1 MVFRDVVVILL
12 LALVGTA
19 TADLGTTDTVGGT
32 IYDWQFNGPVYRYVA
47 SAGPYGFYVVWM
59 FSNDTIGS
67 QADRNMRCN
76 YYDYATH
83 DWYWIDPDY
92 MMSGCDVFVERA
104 GFGSLDADPVTYGGV
119 VSCHAGSIRPIVG
132 RDIAPGAG
140 IFEFCDGSPTLDGYL
155 WPPVAV
161 GQNRTI
167 HLALVDDVSRSGVWY
182 ARMVTWC
189 DWQLG
194 PQHGEPTFPTHNI
207 TASKVS
213 DKVCITWVAADVLPY
228 AGYYRISTDGGTTWG
243 QVTPL
248 PYPPAFGG
256 GPDTT
261 CSYYV
266 TSLFPFYDRG
276 DQLHIVVD
284 VLPVFHDTVWFAPS
298 EIWHWCPENS
308 PQWSRIHRGYMNP
321 RGTQRPGLNATFADR
336 PSIGEDSLGNLFVS
350 WEQFDTA
357 NVESRTNL
365 MRADVWVSGSAD
377 NGASWVPGQRITG
390 PDSASH
396 RFPCIIDWAI
406 PGHGDCD
413 TVVVVYLA
421 DLCAGFRAGSSPTGP
436 WTDNPF
442 VVHKIPVDSIL
453 REVGVGANPRAG
465 LREGISARPN
475 PLGRTAA
482 IGYTVSQ
489 AGNVCLSVHDVSGR
503 LVATLASGHLAAG
516 RYSAAWDA
524 SALSPGVYFAT
535 LVTKKTTATAKL
547 VVQR

>member
-1 MVFRDVVVILL
+1 MSRIV
-12 LALVGTA
+12 LALSVLAMGTA
-19 TADLGTTDTVGGT
+19 VADIGTVDTVGGT
-32 IYDWQFNGPVYRYVA
+32 IYDWQFNGPVYRYVV
-47 SAGPYGFYVVWM
+47 SAGPYGFYVLWM

-83 DWYWIDPDY
+83 DWQWVDPDF
-92 MMSGCDVFVERA
+92 MMSGIDVFTERA
-104 GFGSLDADPVTYGGV
+104 GFGSLDADPVTHAGV
-119 VSCHAGSIRPIVG
+119 VSCHAGSIRPVVG

-161 GQNRTI
+161 GQNQTI
-167 HLALVDDVSRSGVWY
+167 HLALVDDVSRNGVWY
-182 ARMVTWC
+182 ARMATWC
-189 DWQLG
+189 NWQLG
-194 PQHGEPTFPTHNI
+194 PQHGEPTYPTHNI

-228 AGYYRISTDGGTTWG
+228 AGYYRISTDGGNTWG
-243 QVTPL
+243 PVTPL

-308 PQWSRIHRGYMNP
+308 PQWSRIHRAYMNP
-321 RGTQRPGLNATFADR
+321 RGTQGLGLNATFADR
-336 PSIGEDSLGNLFVS
+336 PSIGEDSLGNVFVS
-350 WEQFDTA
+350 WEQFDTL
-357 NVESRTNL
+357 NVEPRTDL
-365 MRADVWVSGSAD
+365 MRADVWVSGSVD

-396 RFPCIIDWAI
+396 RYPCIIDQAI
-406 PGHGDCD
+406 SGHGDCD

-421 DLCAGFRAGSSPTGP
+421 DLCAGFRAGASPTGP

-442 VVHKIPVDSIL
+442 IVQKIPVDSIL
-453 REVGVGANPRAG
+453 REVGVGANRLAG
-465 LREGISARPN
+465 LREGISAWPN
-475 PLGRTAA
+475 PLSRTAT
-482 IGYTVSQ
+482 IGYTVPR

-503 LVATLASGHLAAG
+503 LVATLASGYLAAG
-516 RYSAAWDA
+516 RHSATWNAA
-524 SALSPGVYFAT
+524 ALSPGVYFAT
-535 LVTKKTTATAKL
+535 LVTEATTATGKL